1 MFSLRLGD
9 GLELASSEHYL
20 ASRPS
25 RQRRGLLQSKFQER
39 LARDADLLTL
49 LCHGGGRSNYCANSR
64 SHSRISSDGANRATQ
79 SSSAQYALGRPSAT
93 ALALHLVI
101 AAQNGIR
108 RAANHNICQLQLQFG
123 LPSHAPRL
131 FGLRHAAGDVGP
143 AGSTIVTPT

>member
-1 MFSLRLGD
+1 MFSLRLSD
-9 GLELASSEHYL
+9 GLESASSEHYL

-25 RQRRGLLQSKFQER
+25 RQRRGLLQSKFQDR

-64 SHSRISSDGANRATQ
+64 SHSRISSDGANRGTQ
-79 SSSAQYALGRPSAT
+79 SSSAQYALGRSSAT

-108 RAANHNICQLQLQFG
+108 PAANHNICQLQLQFG
-123 LPSHAPRL
+123 LPSHAPCL
-131 FGLRHAAGDVGP
+131 FGLRQAACTVVP
-143 AGSTIVTPT
+143 AGATIVSPT